1 MPDNEGQTSFE
12 DFGLETAEGEDGTSS
27 IIENEEYSITENAN
41 GALTNEDIG
50 KMLKKN
56 ISQMKKTAIA
66 AEEIGLYEVNEL
78 LDRLSSEIAELIDVL
93 Q

>member
-1 MPDNEGQTSFE
+1 MIQEHIETHRNNVFQMPRDIIVIDDDEEAEVIEGQTSFE

-50 KMLKKN
+50 KMLKK
-56 ISQMKKTAIA
+56 ISVK
-66 AEEIGLYEVNEL
+66 
-78 LDRLSSEIAELIDVL
+78 
-93 Q
+93 